1 MTEPYNISLIALTPV
16 SFKPTAEALGQAMG
30 HGGNEFTVPV
40 YTGNSH
46 THYALEAKVTPS
58 TAAIWAGEAYPSVD
72 GFTTEQIDAIRG
84 QLIISL
90 EEGADPLAHFYE
102 VLSANGL
109 QLPNSGGM

>member
-1 MTEPYNISLIALTPV
+1 MYSFSLIALTPV

-40 YTGNSH
+40 YTGASH

-58 TAAIWAGEAYPSVD
+58 TAAIWAGEAYPPVE
-72 GFTTEQIDAIRG
+72 GFTTEQIDGIRS

-90 EEGADPLAHFYE
+90 SDELEPLPHFHA

-109 QLPNSGGM
+109 TLPPAE